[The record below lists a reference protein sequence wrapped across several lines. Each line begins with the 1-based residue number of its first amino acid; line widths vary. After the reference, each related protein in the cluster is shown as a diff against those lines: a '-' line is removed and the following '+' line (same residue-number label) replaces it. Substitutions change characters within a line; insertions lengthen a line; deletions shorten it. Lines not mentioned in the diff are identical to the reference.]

1 MQFYKERILNA
12 AQLKRLSEHKYSCT
26 SASILDAWLQ
36 PWWCW
41 LVSKTPLWLAPNLIT
56 ILGLIVNIVTT
67 LILVWYSPDARQEP
81 PQWAFALCA
90 LGVFVYQSLDA
101 IDGKQARRTGSQS
114 PLGELFDHGCD
125 SISTVFI
132 ALGACIAVKLGE
144 YPTWMFFQCFCA
156 MTLFYCAH
164 WQAYVTGTLKM
175 GRIDV
180 TEAQYTIIGIH
191 LISATLGPD
200 AWATKIGS
208 LEARYSL
215 GGAAVLGAT
224 LTLGALGAAIARGG
238 VGKNGSTV
246 AIQGL
251 DIPLRLIACTLT
263 FSTAL
268 YFVVNFAASF
278 RHRGC
283 GKNGSTV
290 AVRHMH
296 MHAHV
301 AMHMSHV
308 MHIMRWLRLP
318 STGVGLNLL
327 SNYAVVLVTGTIVL
341 GYVKVIMKGGVG
353 RNGSTVAVRVL
364 LSPIG
369 DTIRLK
375 ACLFPVEAARVY
387 LPSKI
392 KLQPLY
398 FQGTSIL
405 SPVIP
410 FSLVVVP
417 AFIIFQKSES
427 QVYENHPAL
436 YIIAFGMVT
445 AKVTNRLVVA
455 HMTKSEMEYY
465 DWSLLGPA
473 MLFLNQYF
481 NHALPEY
488 YVLWL
493 CTIWVVVEL
502 IRYCGQICLEICD
515 HLHISLFRITRQTPA
530 TASPH
535 DKNGTNRGRRAKRVP
550 A

>member
-67 LILVWYSPDARQEP
+67 LILVWYSPDARQDP
-81 PQWAFALCA
+81 PRWSCALCA
-90 LGVFVYQSLDA
+90 LGVFIYQSLDA

-144 YPTWMFFQCFCA
+144 YPTWMFFQCFSA

-180 TEAQYTIIGIH
+180 TEAQYSIMGIH
-191 LISATLGPD
+191 LVSAILGPSF
-200 AWATKIGS
+200 WATQVGGGFE
-208 LEARYSL
+208 LRYSL
-215 GGAAVLGAT
+215 ALVAVAGVFITGGALS
-224 LTLGALGAAIARGG
+224 AAIVTGG

-246 AIQGL
+246 A
-251 DIPLRLIACTLT
+251 
-263 FSTAL
+263 
-268 YFVVNFAASF
+268 
-278 RHRGC
+278 
-283 GKNGSTV
+283 
-290 AVRHMH
+290 
-296 MHAHV
+296 
-301 AMHMSHV
+301 
-308 MHIMRWLRLP
+308 
-318 STGVGLNLL
+318 
-327 SNYAVVLVTGTIVL
+327 
-341 GYVKVIMKGGVG
+341 
-353 RNGSTVAVRVL
+353 
-364 LSPIG
+364 
-369 DTIRLK
+369 
-375 ACLFPVEAARVY
+375 
-387 LPSKI
+387 
-392 KLQPLY
+392 
-398 FQGTSIL
+398 GTSIL

-427 QVYENHPAL
+427 NVYQHHPSL
-436 YIIAFGMVT
+436 YIMAFGMVA

-455 HMTKSEMEYY
+455 HMTKSEMDYY

-481 NHALPEY
+481 NNALPEY

-493 CTIWVVVEL
+493 CTLWVCSDL

-515 HLHISLFRITRQTPA
+515 HLKIQLFRISPL
-530 TASPH
+530 ASERPE
-535 DKNGTNRGRRAKRVP
+535 RAERPERPDRNVTSESERSDAEDTQP
-550 A
+550 LINENSIS

>member
-26 SASILDAWLQ
+26 SASILDVWLQ

-67 LILVWYSPDARQEP
+67 LILIWYSPDARQEP
-81 PQWAFALCA
+81 PRWACALCA
-90 LGVFVYQSLDA
+90 LGVFIYQSLDA

-180 TEAQYTIIGIH
+180 TEAQYAIIGIH
-191 LISATLGPD
+191 LISAVLGSD
-200 AWATKIGS
+200 AWATKFPPFNIS
-208 LEARYSL
+208 LNLMSNY
-215 GGAAVLGAT
+215 AVVLMSAT
-224 LTLGALGAAIARGG
+224 LIFGYIKVIMKGG

-246 AIQGL
+246 A
-251 DIPLRLIACTLT
+251 
-263 FSTAL
+263 
-268 YFVVNFAASF
+268 
-278 RHRGC
+278 
-283 GKNGSTV
+283 
-290 AVRHMH
+290 
-296 MHAHV
+296 
-301 AMHMSHV
+301 
-308 MHIMRWLRLP
+308 
-318 STGVGLNLL
+318 
-327 SNYAVVLVTGTIVL
+327 
-341 GYVKVIMKGGVG
+341 
-353 RNGSTVAVRVL
+353 
-364 LSPIG
+364 
-369 DTIRLK
+369 
-375 ACLFPVEAARVY
+375 
-387 LPSKI
+387 
-392 KLQPLY
+392 
-398 FQGTSIL
+398 GTSIL

-427 QVYENHPAL
+427 HVYENHPAL
-436 YIIAFGMVT
+436 YILAFGMVA

-481 NHALPEY
+481 NNAIPEY

-493 CTIWVVVEL
+493 CTIWVVANL
-502 IRYCGQICLEICD
+502 MRYCGQICLEICD
-515 HLHISLFRITRQTPA
+515 HLKIHLFRITYPPVPLSMPTSPKHAERNA
-530 TASPH
+530 TSDSEKSETEDSAPLINNNSISL
-535 DKNGTNRGRRAKRVP
+535 
-550 A
+550 

>member
-56 ILGLIVNIVTT
+56 ILGLIINIVTT
-67 LILVWYSPDARQEP
+67 LILVWYSPDAKSDP
-81 PQWAFALCA
+81 PRWACFLCA
-90 LGVFVYQSLDA
+90 LGVFIYQSLDA

-132 ALGACIAVKLGE
+132 AVGACTAVRLGE

-180 TEAQYTIIGIH
+180 TEAQYSIILIH
-191 LISATLGPD
+191 LVSAILGPQIWSVQVPPLHVEFIVVSNC
-200 AWATKIGS
+200 ALVS
-208 LEARYSL
+208 LAAYLIVGYARL
-215 GGAAVLGAT
+215 IT
-224 LTLGALGAAIARGG
+224 RGG

-246 AIQGL
+246 A
-251 DIPLRLIACTLT
+251 
-263 FSTAL
+263 
-268 YFVVNFAASF
+268 
-278 RHRGC
+278 
-283 GKNGSTV
+283 
-290 AVRHMH
+290 
-296 MHAHV
+296 
-301 AMHMSHV
+301 
-308 MHIMRWLRLP
+308 
-318 STGVGLNLL
+318 
-327 SNYAVVLVTGTIVL
+327 
-341 GYVKVIMKGGVG
+341 
-353 RNGSTVAVRVL
+353 
-364 LSPIG
+364 
-369 DTIRLK
+369 
-375 ACLFPVEAARVY
+375 
-387 LPSKI
+387 
-392 KLQPLY
+392 
-398 FQGTSIL
+398 GTSIL

-427 QVYENHPAL
+427 LVYETHPIL
-436 YIIAFGMVT
+436 YILTFGMVA

-455 HMTKSEMEYY
+455 HMTKSEMQYY

-481 NHALPEY
+481 NNAIPEY

-493 CTIWVVVEL
+493 ATIWVCVDLV
-502 IRYCGQICLEICD
+502 RYCGQICTEICD
-515 HLHISLFRITRQTPA
+515 HLKIHLFKIPFPPP
-530 TASPH
+530 ASPPH
-535 DKNGTNRGRRAKRVP
+535 DRNGTSSRKGPPRHAKRN

>member
-1 MQFYKERILNA
+1 MQFFREKKILNA

-26 SASILDAWLQ
+26 SDSILDALLQ

-56 ILGLIVNIVTT
+56 ILGLIVNIITT
-67 LILVWYSPDARQEP
+67 LILVWYSPDAQQEP
-81 PQWAFALCA
+81 PRWSFALCA
-90 LGVFVYQSLDA
+90 LGVFIYQSLDA

-144 YPTWMFFQCFCA
+144 YPTWMFFQCICA

-180 TEAQYTIIGIH
+180 TEAQYSIIAIH
-191 LISATLGPD
+191 LVSATLGPGF
-200 AWATKIGS
+200 WSTQMP
-208 LEARYSL
+208 
-215 GGAAVLGAT
+215 
-224 LTLGALGAAIARGG
+224 ALGAPWCLLMSSMCYAAQFLFVI
-238 VGKNGSTV
+238 NFSST
-246 AIQGL
+246 
-251 DIPLRLIACTLT
+251 
-263 FSTAL
+263 
-268 YFVVNFAASF
+268 F
-278 RHRGC
+278 RVRGC

-290 AVRHMH
+290 A
-296 MHAHV
+296 
-301 AMHMSHV
+301 
-308 MHIMRWLRLP
+308 
-318 STGVGLNLL
+318 
-327 SNYAVVLVTGTIVL
+327 
-341 GYVKVIMKGGVG
+341 
-353 RNGSTVAVRVL
+353 
-364 LSPIG
+364 
-369 DTIRLK
+369 
-375 ACLFPVEAARVY
+375 
-387 LPSKI
+387 
-392 KLQPLY
+392 
-398 FQGTSIL
+398 GTSIL

-436 YIIAFGMVT
+436 YIMAFGMVA

-465 DWSLLGPA
+465 DWSLLGPS

-481 NHALPEY
+481 NNAIPEY

-493 CTIWVVVEL
+493 CTIWVCIDLV
-502 IRYCGQICLEICD
+502 RYCGQICLEICD
-515 HLHISLFRITRQTPA
+515 HLKIQLFRI
-530 TASPH
+530 SPPSAAPP
-535 DKNGTNRGRRAKRVP
+535 DRNVTSDSEKSDAEDSAPLLNNNTSVS
-550 A
+550 

>member
-12 AQLKRLSEHKYSCT
+12 AQLKRLSEHKYSCS

-56 ILGLIVNIVTT
+56 ILGLIVNIFTT

-81 PQWAFALCA
+81 PRWACALCA
-90 LGVFVYQSLDA
+90 LGVFIYQSLDA

-144 YPTWMFFQCFCA
+144 YPTWMFFQCFSA

-180 TEAQYTIIGIH
+180 TEAQYSIMGIH
-191 LISATLGPD
+191 LVSAIFGPSF
-200 AWATKIGS
+200 WATQVGGGFE
-208 LEARYSL
+208 LRYSL
-215 GGAAVLGAT
+215 ALVALIGVFITGGALS
-224 LTLGALGAAIARGG
+224 AAIVTGG

-246 AIQGL
+246 A
-251 DIPLRLIACTLT
+251 
-263 FSTAL
+263 
-268 YFVVNFAASF
+268 
-278 RHRGC
+278 
-283 GKNGSTV
+283 
-290 AVRHMH
+290 
-296 MHAHV
+296 
-301 AMHMSHV
+301 
-308 MHIMRWLRLP
+308 
-318 STGVGLNLL
+318 
-327 SNYAVVLVTGTIVL
+327 
-341 GYVKVIMKGGVG
+341 
-353 RNGSTVAVRVL
+353 
-364 LSPIG
+364 
-369 DTIRLK
+369 
-375 ACLFPVEAARVY
+375 
-387 LPSKI
+387 
-392 KLQPLY
+392 
-398 FQGTSIL
+398 GTSIL

-427 QVYENHPAL
+427 NVYQHHPSL
-436 YIIAFGMVT
+436 YIMAFGMVA

-455 HMTKSEMEYY
+455 HMTKSEMYYY

-481 NHALPEY
+481 NNALPEY

-493 CTIWVVVEL
+493 CTIWVCVDL
-502 IRYCGQICLEICD
+502 IRYCGQICLEICE
-515 HLHISLFRITRQTPA
+515 HMKIHLFRISPLGERAAAPDRNV
-530 TASPH
+530 ASDSEKSDLEDVKPLLS
-535 DKNGTNRGRRAKRVP
+535 NER
-550 A
+550 

>member
-56 ILGLIVNIVTT
+56 ILGLIINIVTT
-67 LILVWYSPDARQEP
+67 LILVWYSPDGRQEP
-81 PQWAFALCA
+81 PRWACAVCA

-132 ALGACIAVKLGE
+132 ALGACIAVKLGD

-164 WQAYVTGTLKM
+164 WQAYVTGTLRM

-180 TEAQYTIIGIH
+180 TEAQYSIIAIH
-191 LISATLGPD
+191 LVSATLG
-200 AWATKIGS
+200 AEFWSTKVGA
-208 LEARYSL
+208 LELRYSL
-215 GGAAVLGAT
+215 GGVALVGT
-224 LTLGALGAAIARGG
+224 SLTVGALAAAIVAGG

-246 AIQGL
+246 A
-251 DIPLRLIACTLT
+251 
-263 FSTAL
+263 
-268 YFVVNFAASF
+268 
-278 RHRGC
+278 
-283 GKNGSTV
+283 
-290 AVRHMH
+290 
-296 MHAHV
+296 
-301 AMHMSHV
+301 
-308 MHIMRWLRLP
+308 
-318 STGVGLNLL
+318 
-327 SNYAVVLVTGTIVL
+327 
-341 GYVKVIMKGGVG
+341 
-353 RNGSTVAVRVL
+353 
-364 LSPIG
+364 
-369 DTIRLK
+369 
-375 ACLFPVEAARVY
+375 
-387 LPSKI
+387 
-392 KLQPLY
+392 
-398 FQGTSIL
+398 GTSIL

-410 FSLVVVP
+410 FSFVVVP

-427 QVYENHPAL
+427 HVYENHPAL
-436 YIIAFGMVT
+436 YILAFGMVA

-465 DWSLLGPA
+465 DWSMLGPA

-481 NHALPEY
+481 NNALPEY

-493 CTIWVVVEL
+493 CTLWVCVDL
-502 IRYCGQICLEICD
+502 IRYCAQICLEICD
-515 HLHISLFRITRQTPA
+515 HLKIRLFRIPYPPA
-530 TASPH
+530 STAASMHASDRNAASDSEKSDPE
-535 DKNGTNRGRRAKRVP
+535 DVAPLLNNNSIIS
-550 A
+550 

>member
-1 MQFYKERILNA
+1 MQFFREKKILNA

-26 SASILDAWLQ
+26 SDSILDALLQ

-56 ILGLIVNIVTT
+56 ILGLIVNIITT
-67 LILVWYSPDARQEP
+67 LILVWYSPDAQQEP
-81 PQWAFALCA
+81 PRWSFALCA
-90 LGVFVYQSLDA
+90 LGVFIYQSLDA

-144 YPTWMFFQCFCA
+144 YPTWMFFQCICA

-180 TEAQYTIIGIH
+180 TEAQYSIIAIH
-191 LISATLGPD
+191 LVSATLGPGF
-200 AWATKIGS
+200 WSTQIPTINTSIS
-208 LEARYSL
+208 LLSNYGVIALSAYLIL
-215 GGAAVLGAT
+215 GYVNV
-224 LTLGALGAAIARGG
+224 IMRGG

-246 AIQGL
+246 A
-251 DIPLRLIACTLT
+251 
-263 FSTAL
+263 
-268 YFVVNFAASF
+268 
-278 RHRGC
+278 
-283 GKNGSTV
+283 
-290 AVRHMH
+290 
-296 MHAHV
+296 
-301 AMHMSHV
+301 
-308 MHIMRWLRLP
+308 
-318 STGVGLNLL
+318 
-327 SNYAVVLVTGTIVL
+327 
-341 GYVKVIMKGGVG
+341 
-353 RNGSTVAVRVL
+353 
-364 LSPIG
+364 
-369 DTIRLK
+369 
-375 ACLFPVEAARVY
+375 
-387 LPSKI
+387 
-392 KLQPLY
+392 
-398 FQGTSIL
+398 GTSIL

-436 YIIAFGMVT
+436 YIMAFGMVA

-465 DWSLLGPA
+465 DWSLLGPS

-481 NHALPEY
+481 NNAIPEY

-493 CTIWVVVEL
+493 CTIWVCIDLV
-502 IRYCGQICLEICD
+502 RYCGQICLEICD
-515 HLHISLFRITRQTPA
+515 HLKIQLFRI
-530 TASPH
+530 SPPSAAPP
-535 DKNGTNRGRRAKRVP
+535 DRNVTSDSEKSDAEDSAPLLNNNTSVS
-550 A
+550 

>member
-67 LILVWYSPDARQEP
+67 LILIWYSPDARQEP
-81 PQWAFALCA
+81 PRWACALCA

-132 ALGACIAVKLGE
+132 ALGACIAVKLGD

-180 TEAQYTIIGIH
+180 TEAQYAIIVIH
-191 LISATLGPD
+191 LISAILGPD
-200 AWATKIGS
+200 VWTTQVGS
-208 LEARYSL
+208 LEMRYSL
-215 GGAAVLGAT
+215 GGVAVAGAA
-224 LTLGALGAAIARGG
+224 LTLAALAAAIAAGG

-246 AIQGL
+246 AITGVEF
-251 DIPLRLIACTLT
+251 PLGVHATAFT
-263 FSTAL
+263 VTGAL
-268 YFVVNFAASF
+268 YFIANFTATF
-278 RHRGC
+278 RDRGC

-290 AVRHMH
+290 A
-296 MHAHV
+296 
-301 AMHMSHV
+301 
-308 MHIMRWLRLP
+308 IP
-318 STGVGLNLL
+318 TINICLNLI
-327 SNYAVVLVTGTIVL
+327 SNYGVVLLTMTLVFK
-341 GYVKVIMKGGVG
+341 YVKVIMKGGVG
-353 RNGSTVAVRVL
+353 KNGSTVA
-364 LSPIG
+364 
-369 DTIRLK
+369 
-375 ACLFPVEAARVY
+375 
-387 LPSKI
+387 
-392 KLQPLY
+392 
-398 FQGTSIL
+398 GTSIL

-427 QVYENHPAL
+427 HVYENHPAL
-436 YIIAFGMVT
+436 YILAFGMVG

-455 HMTKSEMEYY
+455 HMTKSEMELY

-481 NHALPEY
+481 NNAIPEY

-493 CTIWVVVEL
+493 CTLWVYADL
-502 IRYCGQICLEICD
+502 MRYCGQICFEICE
-515 HLHISLFRITRQTPA
+515 HLHIRLFRIPYPPHAAQPPP
-530 TASPH
+530 SPKPERNVTS
-535 DKNGTNRGRRAKRVP
+535 DSEKSESEDSAPLLNNNSIS
-550 A
+550 

>member
-1 MQFYKERILNA
+1 MQFYKDRILNA

-81 PQWAFALCA
+81 PRWACALCA

-180 TEAQYTIIGIH
+180 TEAQYAIIGIH
-191 LISATLGPD
+191 LVSAILGPA
-200 AWATKIGS
+200 AWTSKIPTVNQS
-208 LEARYSL
+208 LNLVSNY
-215 GGAAVLGAT
+215 GVVLVT
-224 LTLGALGAAIARGG
+224 LALVFSYVKVIMKGG

-246 AIQGL
+246 A
-251 DIPLRLIACTLT
+251 
-263 FSTAL
+263 
-268 YFVVNFAASF
+268 
-278 RHRGC
+278 
-283 GKNGSTV
+283 
-290 AVRHMH
+290 
-296 MHAHV
+296 
-301 AMHMSHV
+301 
-308 MHIMRWLRLP
+308 
-318 STGVGLNLL
+318 
-327 SNYAVVLVTGTIVL
+327 
-341 GYVKVIMKGGVG
+341 
-353 RNGSTVAVRVL
+353 
-364 LSPIG
+364 
-369 DTIRLK
+369 
-375 ACLFPVEAARVY
+375 
-387 LPSKI
+387 
-392 KLQPLY
+392 
-398 FQGTSIL
+398 GTSIL

-427 QVYENHPAL
+427 HVYENHPAL
-436 YIIAFGMVT
+436 YILAFGMVA

-481 NHALPEY
+481 NNAIPEY

-493 CTIWVVVEL
+493 CTVWVCADL

-515 HLHISLFRITRQTPA
+515 HLKIRLFRIPYPPA
-530 TASPH
+530 PASPKH
-535 DKNGTNRGRRAKRVP
+535 TERNVSTDSEKSENEDSAPLLNNNSIT
-550 A
+550 

>member
-12 AQLKRLSEHKYSCT
+12 AQLKRLSDHKYSCT

-81 PQWAFALCA
+81 PRWACALCA
-90 LGVFVYQSLDA
+90 LGVFIYQSLDA

-180 TEAQYTIIGIH
+180 TEAQYSIMAIH
-191 LISATLGPD
+191 LVSATLGPNF
-200 AWATKIGS
+200 WATQVGGG
-208 LEARYSL
+208 LEVRYSL
-215 GGAAVLGAT
+215 AMVAVGGAF
-224 LTLGALGAAIARGG
+224 LTVGALAAAIVTGG

-246 AIQGL
+246 A
-251 DIPLRLIACTLT
+251 
-263 FSTAL
+263 
-268 YFVVNFAASF
+268 
-278 RHRGC
+278 
-283 GKNGSTV
+283 
-290 AVRHMH
+290 
-296 MHAHV
+296 
-301 AMHMSHV
+301 
-308 MHIMRWLRLP
+308 
-318 STGVGLNLL
+318 
-327 SNYAVVLVTGTIVL
+327 
-341 GYVKVIMKGGVG
+341 
-353 RNGSTVAVRVL
+353 
-364 LSPIG
+364 
-369 DTIRLK
+369 
-375 ACLFPVEAARVY
+375 
-387 LPSKI
+387 
-392 KLQPLY
+392 
-398 FQGTSIL
+398 GTSIL

-427 QVYENHPAL
+427 NVYQNHPAL
-436 YIIAFGMVT
+436 YILAFGMVA

-455 HMTKSEMEYY
+455 HMTKSEMDYY

-493 CTIWVVVEL
+493 CTIWVCVDLV
-502 IRYCGQICLEICD
+502 RYCGQICLEICG
-515 HLHISLFRITRQTPA
+515 HLKIQLFRI
-530 TASPH
+530 
-535 DKNGTNRGRRAKRVP
+535 RAAGAGGAGAAGGAGGAAPPERNVTSDSEKSDIEDTLP
-550 A
+550 LINNNSIS

>member
-12 AQLKRLSEHKYSCT
+12 AQLKRLSEHKYSCV
-26 SASILDAWLQ
+26 SASLLDAWLQ

-67 LILVWYSPDARQEP
+67 LILVWYSPDARQDP
-81 PQWAFALCA
+81 PRWACALCA

-180 TEAQYTIIGIH
+180 TEAQYSIIAIH

-200 AWATKIGS
+200 FWAMQVGGAMI
-208 LEARYSL
+208 EARYSL
-215 GGAAVLGAT
+215 ALAAVAGAC
-224 LTLGALGAAIARGG
+224 LTIGALGAAIATGG

-246 AIQGL
+246 AL
-251 DIPLRLIACTLT
+251 PTVNVSLIMISNVVVNLL
-263 FSTAL
+263 AL
-268 YFVVNFAASF
+268 YLIFGYVNVIMK
-278 RHRGC
+278 GGV

-290 AVRHMH
+290 A
-296 MHAHV
+296 
-301 AMHMSHV
+301 
-308 MHIMRWLRLP
+308 
-318 STGVGLNLL
+318 
-327 SNYAVVLVTGTIVL
+327 
-341 GYVKVIMKGGVG
+341 
-353 RNGSTVAVRVL
+353 
-364 LSPIG
+364 
-369 DTIRLK
+369 
-375 ACLFPVEAARVY
+375 
-387 LPSKI
+387 
-392 KLQPLY
+392 
-398 FQGTSIL
+398 GTSIL

-410 FSLVVVP
+410 FSFVVVP

-436 YIIAFGMVT
+436 YILAFGMVA

-481 NHALPEY
+481 NNAIPEY

-493 CTIWVVVEL
+493 CTIWVCTDLV
-502 IRYCGQICLEICD
+502 RYCGQICLEICA
-515 HLHISLFRITRQTPA
+515 HLHIRLFRIAPA
-530 TASPH
+530 PPAQAPLPPGLNASSDSEPSDTEDTSPLAPNSNKH
-535 DKNGTNRGRRAKRVP
+535 TYAYDNVLNNNL
-550 A
+550 

>member
-67 LILVWYSPDARQEP
+67 LILVWFSPDARQEP
-81 PQWAFALCA
+81 PRWACALCA
-90 LGVFVYQSLDA
+90 LGVFIYQSLDA

-180 TEAQYTIIGIH
+180 TEAQYSIMGIH
-191 LISATLGPD
+191 LVSAILGPSF
-200 AWATKIGS
+200 WATQVGA
-208 LEARYSL
+208 LEVRYSL
-215 GGAAVLGAT
+215 ALVAVGGAF
-224 LTLGALGAAIARGG
+224 LTVGALVAAIVSGG

-246 AIQGL
+246 A
-251 DIPLRLIACTLT
+251 
-263 FSTAL
+263 
-268 YFVVNFAASF
+268 
-278 RHRGC
+278 
-283 GKNGSTV
+283 
-290 AVRHMH
+290 
-296 MHAHV
+296 
-301 AMHMSHV
+301 
-308 MHIMRWLRLP
+308 
-318 STGVGLNLL
+318 
-327 SNYAVVLVTGTIVL
+327 
-341 GYVKVIMKGGVG
+341 
-353 RNGSTVAVRVL
+353 
-364 LSPIG
+364 
-369 DTIRLK
+369 
-375 ACLFPVEAARVY
+375 
-387 LPSKI
+387 
-392 KLQPLY
+392 
-398 FQGTSIL
+398 GTSIL

-427 QVYENHPAL
+427 NVYQHHPSL
-436 YIIAFGMVT
+436 YILAFGMVA

-493 CTIWVVVEL
+493 CTIWVCVDLV
-502 IRYCGQICLEICD
+502 RYCGQICLEICT
-515 HLHISLFRITRQTPA
+515 HLRIQLFRIAPA
-530 TASPH
+530 PAAAHAPHASH
-535 DKNGTNRGRRAKRVP
+535 AAANGTRRAKRGHHHS
-550 A
+550 

>member
-200 AWATKIGS
+200 AWATK
-208 LEARYSL
+208 
-215 GGAAVLGAT
+215 
-224 LTLGALGAAIARGG
+224 
-238 VGKNGSTV
+238 
-246 AIQGL
+246 
-251 DIPLRLIACTLT
+251 
-263 FSTAL
+263 
-268 YFVVNFAASF
+268 
-278 RHRGC
+278 
-283 GKNGSTV
+283 
-290 AVRHMH
+290 
-296 MHAHV
+296 
-301 AMHMSHV
+301 
-308 MHIMRWLRLP
+308 
-318 STGVGLNLL
+318 
-327 SNYAVVLVTGTIVL
+327 
-341 GYVKVIMKGGVG
+341 
-353 RNGSTVAVRVL
+353 
-364 LSPIG
+364 
-369 DTIRLK
+369 
-375 ACLFPVEAARVY
+375 
-387 LPSKI
+387 
-392 KLQPLY
+392 
-398 FQGTSIL
+398 GTSIL

-515 HLHISLFRITRQTPA
+515 HLHISLFRITRQSPA

-535 DKNGTNRGRRAKRVP
+535 DKNVCVFITVSSESEKSESEDVAPLINNNSIS
-550 A
+550 

>member
-56 ILGLIVNIVTT
+56 ILGLIVNVVTT
-67 LILVWYSPDARQEP
+67 LILVWYSPDARQDVP
-81 PQWAFALCA
+81 RWACAACA

-180 TEAQYTIIGIH
+180 TEAQYAIMAIQ
-191 LISATLGPD
+191 LVSATLGSD
-200 AWATKIGS
+200 FWATKVGG
-208 LEARYSL
+208 LEVRYSL
-215 GGAAVLGAT
+215 AGVAVVGAA
-224 LTLGALGAAIARGG
+224 LTLGTLTTAILAGGVGKNGSTVALAGAEWPLSLVACVLSDAAQLLLLANFATIFRIGGCGKNGSTVALPTIDLSINLVSNYAVVLMTLSLVFGYVKVIMRGG

-246 AIQGL
+246 A
-251 DIPLRLIACTLT
+251 
-263 FSTAL
+263 
-268 YFVVNFAASF
+268 
-278 RHRGC
+278 
-283 GKNGSTV
+283 
-290 AVRHMH
+290 
-296 MHAHV
+296 
-301 AMHMSHV
+301 
-308 MHIMRWLRLP
+308 
-318 STGVGLNLL
+318 
-327 SNYAVVLVTGTIVL
+327 
-341 GYVKVIMKGGVG
+341 
-353 RNGSTVAVRVL
+353 
-364 LSPIG
+364 
-369 DTIRLK
+369 
-375 ACLFPVEAARVY
+375 
-387 LPSKI
+387 
-392 KLQPLY
+392 
-398 FQGTSIL
+398 GTSIL

-427 QVYENHPAL
+427 HVYENHPSL
-436 YIIAFGMVT
+436 YILAFGMVA

-481 NHALPEY
+481 NNALPEY
-488 YVLWL
+488 VVLWL
-493 CTIWVVVEL
+493 CTIWVCVDL

-515 HLHISLFRITRQTPA
+515 HLKICLFRIPHPG
-530 TASPH
+530 ASAPSMLASAH
-535 DKNGTNRGRRAKRVP
+535 AERNVCSDSEKSESEDSAPLLNNNSFTT
-550 A
+550 

>member
-56 ILGLIVNIVTT
+56 ILGLIINIVTT
-67 LILVWYSPDARQEP
+67 LILVWYSPDARQDP
-81 PQWAFALCA
+81 PRWACAVCA

-180 TEAQYTIIGIH
+180 TEAQYAIIIIH
-191 LISATLGPD
+191 LISATLGPE
-200 AWATKIGS
+200 AWAAQLPTINIS
-208 LEARYSL
+208 VNLLSNY
-215 GGAAVLGAT
+215 AVVLMTVFLVFGYVKV
-224 LTLGALGAAIARGG
+224 IMRGG

-246 AIQGL
+246 A
-251 DIPLRLIACTLT
+251 
-263 FSTAL
+263 
-268 YFVVNFAASF
+268 
-278 RHRGC
+278 
-283 GKNGSTV
+283 
-290 AVRHMH
+290 
-296 MHAHV
+296 
-301 AMHMSHV
+301 
-308 MHIMRWLRLP
+308 
-318 STGVGLNLL
+318 
-327 SNYAVVLVTGTIVL
+327 
-341 GYVKVIMKGGVG
+341 
-353 RNGSTVAVRVL
+353 
-364 LSPIG
+364 
-369 DTIRLK
+369 
-375 ACLFPVEAARVY
+375 
-387 LPSKI
+387 
-392 KLQPLY
+392 
-398 FQGTSIL
+398 GTSIL

-410 FSLVVVP
+410 FSFVVVP

-436 YIIAFGMVT
+436 YILAFGMVA

-465 DWSLLGPA
+465 DWSMLGPA

-481 NHALPEY
+481 NNALPEY

-493 CTIWVVVEL
+493 CTVWVCIEL
-502 IRYCGQICLEICD
+502 VRYCGQICLEICE
-515 HLHISLFRITRQTPA
+515 HLHIQLFRI
-530 TASPH
+530 ASPP
-535 DKNGTNRGRRAKRVP
+535 RAKP
-550 A
+550 AADRNDWELSKVTSDSEKSESEDTAPLINNNSIS

>member
-56 ILGLIVNIVTT
+56 ILGLIINIVTT
-67 LILVWYSPDARQEP
+67 LILVWYSPDAKSDP
-81 PQWAFALCA
+81 PRWACFLCA
-90 LGVFVYQSLDA
+90 LGVFIYQSLDA

-132 ALGACIAVKLGE
+132 AVGACTAVRLGE

-180 TEAQYTIIGIH
+180 TEAQYSIILIH
-191 LISATLGPD
+191 LVSAILGPQI
-200 AWATKIGS
+200 WSVQVWSG
-208 LEARYSL
+208 LEMRYSV
-215 GGAAVLGAT
+215 GAAAVLAAT
-224 LTLGALGAAIARGG
+224 LTLGALAAAILAGG

-246 AIQGL
+246 AMPWLGRPWAL
-251 DIPLRLIACTLT
+251 AV
-263 FSTAL
+263 STSC
-268 YFVVNFAASF
+268 FAAQGHF
-278 RHRGC
+278 VYDFAHTFQVRGC

-290 AVRHMH
+290 A
-296 MHAHV
+296 
-301 AMHMSHV
+301 
-308 MHIMRWLRLP
+308 
-318 STGVGLNLL
+318 
-327 SNYAVVLVTGTIVL
+327 
-341 GYVKVIMKGGVG
+341 
-353 RNGSTVAVRVL
+353 
-364 LSPIG
+364 
-369 DTIRLK
+369 
-375 ACLFPVEAARVY
+375 
-387 LPSKI
+387 
-392 KLQPLY
+392 
-398 FQGTSIL
+398 GTSIL

-427 QVYENHPAL
+427 LVYETHPIL
-436 YIIAFGMVT
+436 YILTFGMVA

-455 HMTKSEMEYY
+455 HMTKSEMQYY

-481 NHALPEY
+481 NNAIPEY

-493 CTIWVVVEL
+493 ANIWVCVDLV
-502 IRYCGQICLEICD
+502 RYCGQICTEICE
-515 HLHISLFRITRQTPA
+515 HLKIHLFKIPFPPP
-530 TASPH
+530 ASPPH
-535 DKNGTNRGRRAKRVP
+535 DRNVTSDSSDKSEDSEVDSDAAPLLNNNTVSA
-550 A
+550 

>member
-67 LILVWYSPDARQEP
+67 LILVWYSPDARQDP
-81 PQWAFALCA
+81 PRWACALCA
-90 LGVFVYQSLDA
+90 LGVFIYQSLDA

-180 TEAQYTIIGIH
+180 TEAQYSIIGIH
-191 LISATLGPD
+191 LVSAILGPSF
-200 AWATKIGS
+200 WATQLPINIS
-208 LEARYSL
+208 INLVSNY
-215 GGAAVLGAT
+215 AVVF
-224 LTLGALGAAIARGG
+224 LTLYLVGGYISVIMKGG

-246 AIQGL
+246 A
-251 DIPLRLIACTLT
+251 
-263 FSTAL
+263 
-268 YFVVNFAASF
+268 
-278 RHRGC
+278 
-283 GKNGSTV
+283 
-290 AVRHMH
+290 
-296 MHAHV
+296 
-301 AMHMSHV
+301 
-308 MHIMRWLRLP
+308 
-318 STGVGLNLL
+318 
-327 SNYAVVLVTGTIVL
+327 
-341 GYVKVIMKGGVG
+341 
-353 RNGSTVAVRVL
+353 
-364 LSPIG
+364 
-369 DTIRLK
+369 
-375 ACLFPVEAARVY
+375 
-387 LPSKI
+387 
-392 KLQPLY
+392 
-398 FQGTSIL
+398 GTSIL

-427 QVYENHPAL
+427 HVYENHPSL
-436 YIIAFGMVT
+436 YIMAFGMVA

-481 NHALPEY
+481 NNALPEY
-488 YVLWL
+488 WVLWL
-493 CTIWVVVEL
+493 CTIWVCVDLV
-502 IRYCGQICLEICD
+502 RYCGQICLEICE
-515 HLHISLFRITRQTPA
+515 HLKIQLFRIPYPA
-530 TASPH
+530 VGVAPPKPPADRNAASESEKS
-535 DKNGTNRGRRAKRVP
+535 DSEDTVP
-550 A
+550 LLNNNSIS

>member
-56 ILGLIVNIVTT
+56 ILGLIVNVVTT
-67 LILVWYSPDARQEP
+67 LILVWFSPDARQDP
-81 PQWAFALCA
+81 PRWACALCA
-90 LGVFVYQSLDA
+90 LGVFIYQSLDA

-180 TEAQYTIIGIH
+180 TEAQYSIIAIH
-191 LISATLGPD
+191 LVSATLGPSF
-200 AWATKIGS
+200 WATQVGGG
-208 LEARYSL
+208 LEVRYSL
-215 GGAAVLGAT
+215 ALVAVGGAF
-224 LTLGALGAAIARGG
+224 LTVGALLASIVTGG

-246 AIQGL
+246 ALPINISL
-251 DIPLRLIACTLT
+251 NLISNYA
-263 FSTAL
+263 
-268 YFVVNFAASF
+268 VVLFTTYLVV
-278 RHRGC
+278 GYVTVIMKGGV

-290 AVRHMH
+290 A
-296 MHAHV
+296 
-301 AMHMSHV
+301 
-308 MHIMRWLRLP
+308 
-318 STGVGLNLL
+318 
-327 SNYAVVLVTGTIVL
+327 
-341 GYVKVIMKGGVG
+341 
-353 RNGSTVAVRVL
+353 
-364 LSPIG
+364 
-369 DTIRLK
+369 
-375 ACLFPVEAARVY
+375 
-387 LPSKI
+387 
-392 KLQPLY
+392 
-398 FQGTSIL
+398 GTSIL

-427 QVYENHPAL
+427 NVYQHHPSL
-436 YIIAFGMVT
+436 YIMAFGMVA

-455 HMTKSEMEYY
+455 HMTKSEMDYY

-493 CTIWVVVEL
+493 CTIWVCVDL
-502 IRYCGQICLEICD
+502 IRYCGQICLEICG
-515 HLHISLFRITRQTPA
+515 HLRIQLFRITSPPA
-530 TASPH
+530 AAANAVTVASESERS
-535 DKNGTNRGRRAKRVP
+535 DSEDVVP
-550 A
+550 LINNNSIS

>member
-1 MQFYKERILNA
+1 MQFHKERILSA

-81 PQWAFALCA
+81 PRWACALCA

-164 WQAYVTGTLKM
+164 WQAYVTGTLRM

-180 TEAQYTIIGIH
+180 TEAQYAIILIH
-191 LISATLGPD
+191 LVSATIGAD
-200 AWATKIGS
+200 FWATQVGS
-208 LEARYSL
+208 LEMRYSL
-215 GGAAVLGAT
+215 AGAGVAGTAFT
-224 LTLGALGAAIARGG
+224 MTALGAAIAAGGVGKNGSTVAVRGLGMTTVLLACALTLVGQLYFIISFLKIFRVRGCGKNGSTVALPINISLNLISNYGVLLTSAYLAYGYVNVIMRGG

-246 AIQGL
+246 A
-251 DIPLRLIACTLT
+251 
-263 FSTAL
+263 
-268 YFVVNFAASF
+268 
-278 RHRGC
+278 
-283 GKNGSTV
+283 
-290 AVRHMH
+290 
-296 MHAHV
+296 
-301 AMHMSHV
+301 
-308 MHIMRWLRLP
+308 
-318 STGVGLNLL
+318 
-327 SNYAVVLVTGTIVL
+327 
-341 GYVKVIMKGGVG
+341 
-353 RNGSTVAVRVL
+353 
-364 LSPIG
+364 
-369 DTIRLK
+369 
-375 ACLFPVEAARVY
+375 
-387 LPSKI
+387 
-392 KLQPLY
+392 
-398 FQGTSIL
+398 GTSIV

-410 FSLVVVP
+410 FALVVVP

-427 QVYENHPAL
+427 QVYENHPSL
-436 YIIAFGMVT
+436 YIIAFGMVA

-481 NHALPEY
+481 NNAIPEY

-493 CTIWVVVEL
+493 CAIWVIVDL
-502 IRYCGQICLEICD
+502 MRYCGQICLEICA
-515 HLHISLFRITRQTPA
+515 HLKIQLFRISALPPA
-530 TASPH
+530 PAAAPPRAANNVSSDS
-535 DKNGTNRGRRAKRVP
+535 DKSEAEDAVP
-550 A
+550 LLNDTDS